1 MIILDTNVISEL
13 FRAQPN
19 PKVVSWVVSLSG
31 EVAITAITVAELLAG
46 VHRLPGGRRKDLL
59 AKDIETA
66 LKPYRNS
73 QSLLLFD
80 SEAAR
85 YYADVVV
92 HREKA
97 GQPISTA
104 DAQIAAICLAHNA
117 TCATRN
123 VKDFAHTGVQLFNP
137 WDPPGSSD

>member
-73 QSLLLFD
+73 QSLLLFED
-80 SEAAR
+80 RKSTRLNSSHVAIS
-85 YYADVVV
+85 YAVF
-92 HREKA
+92 
-97 GQPISTA
+97 
-104 DAQIAAICLAHNA
+104 C
-117 TCATRN
+117 
-123 VKDFAHTGVQLFNP
+123 F
-137 WDPPGSSD
+137 